1 MLTLSS
7 WAKLERGMGLSGQEV
22 EAAASLR
29 LTMDF

>member
-7 WAKLERGMGLSGQEV
+7 RAELERGIGLSGQEV
-22 EAAASLR
+22 EAAVSLR